1 MTVPFAHTTKGVGDV
16 IAGVVADPAVTV
28 TTLLMAVQPP
38 EVTVTLKAPDALT
51 IIDCDVAPVLHKYV
65 LPEEEV
71 STVLSLPQN
80 DSGRLLEIVGVKGV
94 DMFT

>member
-38 EVTVTLKAPDALT
+38 EVTVTLKAPEDFT
-51 IIDCDVAPVLHKYV
+51 VIDCVVAPVLQRYV